1 MVENGIHRDTIT
13 IHIEIQILSYQIFSF
28 ILSALNKNLLAFF
41 FITKK
46 KIKTLIEIEIEKI
59 ILFSCIGFPEN
70 C

>member
-1 MVENGIHRDTIT
+1 MVENGIHRNTIT

-28 ILSALNKNLLAFF
+28 ILSALNKNLLALFHH
-41 FITKK
+41 KK